1 MRTTQIFYN
10 KLMAI
15 LNARGLSLAWIEEKT
30 GISEVFLATFEY
42 IASGLSFQLVLKVA
56 VALGVSIESLIS
68 EDCKTREVSYGSY
81 GESTPKIAYIDIY
94 RHFWIA
100 VDYEAD
106 RKGKDLY
113 DISWAAGK
121 TIAGIVRCAT
131 RDKDIDIQ
139 RAEAIA
145 LMLDT
150 TIDKLIWEQVPEYA
164 YEESLADLLVAGF

>member
-1 MRTTQIFYN
+1 MRTTQIFFRN
-10 KLMAI
+10 LMAI
-15 LNARGLSLAWIEEKT
+15 LNSRGLSLDWIEQAT
-30 GISEVFLATFEY
+30 GISEVFLSTFEWVT
-42 IASGLSFQLVLKVA
+42 SGLSFQLVIKVA
-56 VALGVSIESLIS
+56 VALGVTAESLIS
-68 EDCKTREVSYGSY
+68 EDGKTEAAIYE
-81 GESTPKIAYIDIY
+81 ESNPKDVYLDIY
-94 RHFWIA
+94 RRFWIA

-113 DISWAAGK
+113 DIAWAAGK
-121 TIAGIVRCAT
+121 TIAGIVGCAT

-164 YEESLADLLVAGF
+164 YEESLDELLVAGF

>member
-1 MRTTQIFYN
+1 MRTTQIFFRN
-10 KLMAI
+10 LMAI
-15 LNARGLSLAWIEEKT
+15 LNSRGLSLDWIEKAT
-30 GISEVFLATFEY
+30 GISEVFLSTFEY

-68 EDCKTREVSYGSY
+68 EDGGIEEVFY
-81 GESTPKIAYIDIY
+81 GELSYIEIY
-94 RHFWIA
+94 RHFWTA

-121 TIAGIVRCAT
+121 TIAGIVGCAT

-145 LMLDT
+145 LLLDT
-150 TIDKLIWEQVPEYA
+150 TIDKLLWTHVPEYA
-164 YEESLADLLVAGF
+164 YEESLDELLVAGF

>member
-1 MRTTQIFYN
+1 MRTTQIFFRN
-10 KLMAI
+10 LMAI
-15 LNARGLSLAWIEEKT
+15 LNSRGLSLDWIEKAT

-68 EDCKTREVSYGSY
+68 EDCETREVSY

-100 VDYEAD
+100 VDYEAE

-121 TIAGIVRCAT
+121 TIAGIVSCAT

-150 TIDKLIWEQVPEYA
+150 TIDKLIWGQVPEYA
-164 YEESLADLLVAGF
+164 YEESLDELLVAGF

>member
-1 MRTTQIFYN
+1 MRTTQIFFRN
-10 KLMAI
+10 LMTI
-15 LNARGLSLAWIEEKT
+15 LESRELSLAWIEEKT

-68 EDCKTREVSYGSY
+68 EDGETKEVSYS
-81 GESTPKIAYIDIY
+81 ESSPKIAYIDIY
-94 RHFWIA
+94 RHFWTA

-121 TIAGIVRCAT
+121 TIAGIVSCAT

-145 LMLDT
+145 LLLDT
-150 TIDKLIWEQVPEYA
+150 TIDKLIWTHVPEYA
-164 YEESLADLLVAGF
+164 YEESLDDLLASGF